1 MLRKG
6 SLHMRENVALA
17 DGTYR
22 AVTMMNAPPH
32 GILVW
37 AGRLHASAIA
47 KESANIVATDY
58 AVRETVSFCM
68 WNHVWSYFHDRE
80 YADLVKNLRESVEI
94 LYMADERKAYTGD

>member
-6 SLHMRENVALA
+6 SLHMRENAALD

-37 AGRLHASAIA
+37 AGRLHANAIA
-47 KESANIVATDY
+47 KESADIVATDY

-68 WNHVWSYFHDRE
+68 WNHVWSYFCDRE
-80 YADLVKNLRESVEI
+80 YAVLVKSLRESVRI
-94 LYMADERKAYTGD
+94 LYPGNDEGCARD